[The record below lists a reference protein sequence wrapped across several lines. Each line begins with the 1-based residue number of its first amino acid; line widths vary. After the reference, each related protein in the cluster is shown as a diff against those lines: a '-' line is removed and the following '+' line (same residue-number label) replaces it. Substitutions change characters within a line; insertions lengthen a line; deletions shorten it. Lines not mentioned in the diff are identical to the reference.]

1 MRKKDL
7 TYTHGQRVKVI
18 LWDFPHT
25 QVKRGLEKQYRRI
38 EKEVS
43 EEVQRVV
50 WGGMQESFME
60 QFKRFEELIEKC
72 YPGSNITLEFTIKD
86 LVEYFTTI
94 SSAQQK

>member
-1 MRKKDL
+1 MGF
-7 TYTHGQRVKVI
+7 Y
-18 LWDFPHT
+18 T

-72 YPGSNITLEFTIKD
+72 YPGSNITLEFTIRD

>member
-1 MRKKDL
+1 MDKRI
-7 TYTHGQRVKVI
+7 KVI

>member
-1 MRKKDL
+1 
-7 TYTHGQRVKVI
+7 
-18 LWDFPHT
+18 
-25 QVKRGLEKQYRRI
+25 
-38 EKEVS
+38 
-43 EEVQRVV
+43 
-50 WGGMQESFME
+50 ME

>member
-1 MRKKDL
+1 MDK
-7 TYTHGQRVKVI
+7 RVKVI
-18 LWDFPHT
+18 LWGFPHT

-86 LVEYFTTI
+86 LVEYFATI

>member
-1 MRKKDL
+1 MDK
-7 TYTHGQRVKVI
+7 RVKVI